1 MSAMFVLLILILIS
15 ALPVFA
21 VFLWFR
27 LAKYRFTYRWFLFAL
42 LAGAAAF
49 FPALFMQN
57 FLNFDGAA
65 AGSGR
70 LQLFYQFFIRIAFT
84 EELSRFLMLL
94 LFFGL
99 SCLFSRTLDTH
110 TEGALNSAEDAA
122 SAGANADTNQPIE
135 NALSLNAASKGAAA
149 GLVAGL
155 GFAVLET
162 AVYGA
167 SDSGILLIRAVTAA
181 PLHAAC
187 GSRVGI
193 AAASIR
199 ANPIQSLLRLFSA
212 AAIHGVYNL
221 MIIMPG
227 FPSIMAVLIALTTL
241 ASSVITIK
249 GSVNK

>member
-1 MSAMFVLLILILIS
+1 MFPMFVLLILILIS

-49 FPALFMQN
+49 FPALVLQN
-57 FLNFDGAA
+57 FLNFDAS

-70 LQLFYQFFIRIAFT
+70 LQLFYQFFVRIALA

-94 LFFGL
+94 LFFWL
-99 SCLFSRTLDTH
+99 SLVFTR
-110 TEGALNSAEDAA
+110 GASEQPPSAE
-122 SAGANADTNQPIE
+122 GVNADANQTLE
-135 NALSLNAASKGAAA
+135 NALSLDAESKGAAA

-187 GSRVGI
+187 GSRVGL

-199 ANPIQSLLRLFSA
+199 TNPVQSIFRLLSA